1 MVYLSSGMKI
11 WQDQHLQSGPLLDIN
26 WGGFPYKWASNMGF
40 TELFPLISGS
50 YGTQTCVTQ
59 GTVPSGSSSQPSS
72 RINEAAAAWLEL
84 LVCAVYSWKGSH
96 NPILGKQQLTIWLV
110 ASTPLKNISQNGNL
124 PQKGVKTKDIWND
137 HPGRGFFSL
146 KGYKITFLKRRT
158 SLI

>member
-1 MVYLSSGMKI
+1 MGLK
-11 WQDQHLQSGPLLDIN
+11 H
-26 WGGFPYKWASNMGF
+26 GFHWVVSPYKW
-40 TELFPLISGS
+40 S
-50 YGTQTCVTQ
+50 YGPQLLPVFGASSPLLCVTQ
-59 GTVPSGSSSQPSS
+59 GTAPSGSSSQPSS

-84 LVCAVYSWKGSH
+84 LVCAVSEKLMKHDSGVYSWKGSH
-96 NPILGKQQLTIWLV
+96 NPILGGQQLTIWLV